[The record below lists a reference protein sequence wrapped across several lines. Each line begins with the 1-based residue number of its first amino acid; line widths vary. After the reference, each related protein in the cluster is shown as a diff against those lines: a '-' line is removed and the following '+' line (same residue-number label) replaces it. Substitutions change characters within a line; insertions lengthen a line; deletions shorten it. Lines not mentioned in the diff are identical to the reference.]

1 MCSSCESFASRV
13 PLIGGLS
20 WGGCVNDVVLVFVEV
35 SGFPEE
41 VPATLV
47 VDSVLVLV
55 HALTVY
61 THLKAK
67 PKLGYQTPDCVEVG
81 GLNNQEFML
90 QCTEDWHCD
99 LGFQGLKFFGN
110 NCLGVFLGPHW
121 KVFHQGTL
129 SKHAVVKAFGS
140 RPGGEKRVKM
150 A

>member
-1 MCSSCESFASRV
+1 MCSYCEHFARV

-81 GLNNQEFML
+81 GLQSGVYAKMQHERTYLHENFFNL
-90 QCTEDWHCD
+90 P
-99 LGFQGLKFFGN
+99 KFDDEHHV
-110 NCLGVFLGPHW
+110 L
-121 KVFHQGTL
+121 
-129 SKHAVVKAFGS
+129 
-140 RPGGEKRVKM
+140 
-150 A
+150 